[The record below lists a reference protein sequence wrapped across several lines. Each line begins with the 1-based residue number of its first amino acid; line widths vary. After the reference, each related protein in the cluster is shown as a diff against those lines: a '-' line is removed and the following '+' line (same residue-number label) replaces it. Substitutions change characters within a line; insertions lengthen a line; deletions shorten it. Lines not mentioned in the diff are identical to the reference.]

1 MELEG
6 PLPAACEEVQKT
18 APEPLSVLYRGP
30 LSSCNYACPYCP
42 FAKHTE
48 TAAEHAAD
56 ARALARFSAWA
67 ETQPFSL
74 SIFFT
79 PWGEALVRP
88 RYQAALT
95 HLSHLPHIR
104 QLAIQTNLSGSL
116 RWLENAEKSKIG
128 VWATYHPGEVARER
142 FLTRCAELDTLG
154 VRYSV
159 GVVGKKGHFGDIE
172 TMRAALPGHVYLWI
186 NAFKVGD
193 GYYSQADL
201 TRLGAV
207 DPLFEVNTRR
217 YRVRGMPCNAGET
230 VISVEGDGTARRCH
244 FIERPI
250 GNIYEQDVRDLL
262 RPRPCTRSSCE
273 CHIGY
278 VHLPALD
285 AASVY
290 GDGLLARLPDPTLWA
305 DAARLETYLARAR
318 NLRAN

>member
-1 MELEG
+1 VELEG
-6 PLPAACEEVQKT
+6 PLPAACNEVQKVV
-18 APEPLSVLYRGP
+18 PEPLSVLYRGP

-67 ETQPFSL
+67 ETQPFPL

-88 RYQAALT
+88 RYQTALT
-95 HLSHLPHIR
+95 RLSQLPHIR

-128 VWATYHPGEVARER
+128 LWATYHPGEVARER

-172 TMRAALPGHVYLWI
+172 TMRAALPAHVYLWV
-186 NAFKVGD
+186 NAFRVGD

-250 GNIYEQDVRDLL
+250 GNIYEQDVRALL
-262 RPRPCTRSSCE
+262 RPRPCTRSSCG

-290 GDGLLARLPDPTLWA
+290 GDGLLARLPDLALWA
-305 DAARLETYLARAR
+305 DAARLEAYLARAR
-318 NLRAN
+318 NLGAN